1 MREILLSRSQV
12 HQGSLLV
19 INRDHPLLPG
29 DPVSLTAAD
38 DRRPEVLLERR
49 AARLLTLCIRAV
61 GGWDAI
67 VPVSGWRSQE
77 EQQAIWDTSLA
88 EHGAAFTRQY
98 VALPGCSEHQS
109 GLAVDLG
116 QAAEEIDFLRPAFPD
131 YGVWGAFRRAAA
143 RYGFIQRYQKGKE
156 AVTGIAWEPWHFR
169 YVGVPHALLLERNG
183 LCLEEYP
190 DFLCRPRTCSLPG
203 GRQVVVYRAPCSGAE
218 AALQLPEGCCQISG
232 DNADGFIVTLWG
244 RTA

>member
-49 AARLLTLCIRAV
+49 AARLLTLCIRAD

-88 EHGAAFTRQY
+88 VHGAAFTRQ
-98 VALPGCSEHQS
+98 
-109 GLAVDLG
+109 
-116 QAAEEIDFLRPAFPD
+116 
-131 YGVWGAFRRAAA
+131 
-143 RYGFIQRYQKGKE
+143 
-156 AVTGIAWEPWHFR
+156 
-169 YVGVPHALLLERNG
+169 
-183 LCLEEYP
+183 
-190 DFLCRPRTCSLPG
+190 
-203 GRQVVVYRAPCSGAE
+203 
-218 AALQLPEGCCQISG
+218 
-232 DNADGFIVTLWG
+232 
-244 RTA
+244 